1 MRLIAMVIRY
11 HTLNS
16 LQQTY
21 NCTRYSRLRES
32 HFLVTHCTSNSTYCC
47 GGGNSSSL
55 ETETLKVF
63 IL

>member
-55 ETETLKVF
+55 
-63 IL
+63 